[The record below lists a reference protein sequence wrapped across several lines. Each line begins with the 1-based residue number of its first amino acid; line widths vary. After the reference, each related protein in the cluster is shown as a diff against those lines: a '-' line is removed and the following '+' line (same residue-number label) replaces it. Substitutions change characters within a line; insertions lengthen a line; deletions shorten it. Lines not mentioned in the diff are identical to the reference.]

1 MRQSVLS
8 PRHFCF
14 NSSTI
19 HSLYFS
25 FGWGGSSVT
34 QVNFWGVQQG
44 GGFALLASCLRTWH
58 DLCLCLWFLFA
69 YITASGHKSL
79 VSSLTQPDPWFAC
92 FCQAVIDLAAILT
105 DFYGNAETWLP
116 VNSFISCNIFSLWAR
131 ASLYVR
137 PFNLKNKQT
146 YKPLLISD
154 PFLFLSLTSLPLPS
168 FFCMLLPSL
177 AWNGDWKPPKVWRNC
192 KSQKQPAQQ
201 PCKSTRNSLWKGQQP
216 LCWRCFQLVVFKAL
230 HTTLLPAFTYL
241 LHPLSECIS
250 FLIA

>member
-14 NSSTI
+14 NPSTI

-137 PFNLKNKQT
+137 LFNLKKQQHIN
-146 YKPLLISD
+146 PC
-154 PFLFLSLTSLPLPS
+154 LFLTLFFFFLSPLYLFPLFFACFFLP
-168 FFCMLLPSL
+168 
-177 AWNGDWKPPKVWRNC
+177 
-192 KSQKQPAQQ
+192 
-201 PCKSTRNSLWKGQQP
+201 
-216 LCWRCFQLVVFKAL
+216 
-230 HTTLLPAFTYL
+230 
-241 LHPLSECIS
+241 
-250 FLIA
+250 